1 MEGTTAS
8 FSSNPVSQHPN
19 FNWKGAGLDP
29 ATSIKLRDIGLME
42 QTVGQ
47 YSSAPKKVTRPA
59 SRTRNRT

>member
-19 FNWKGAGLDP
+19 FNWKGAGFDP

-42 QTVGQ
+42 QTVSQ
-47 YSSAPKKVTRPA
+47 HSQVSKKVTRTA
-59 SRTRNRT
+59 SRTRNRP